1 MSRTEKVELTVL
13 CLLHQDG
20 NYLLQDRVKKD
31 WQGFT
36 LPGGH
41 VEPNESIVD
50 AVVREMKE
58 ETGLTIIDPKL
69 CGVKQFPI
77 EEGRY
82 IVFLFKATQYK
93 GELVSLDE
101 GQMYWIKKEGLSH
114 VNLVNDFKDLIN
126 VMLDENLSEFQ
137 YVIEDGKWNINKN
150 RQHKFLENCCSLLD
164 TCLSGSPIIPNGR
177 IVGVVTRVLVNDP
190 TRGYGIFIE
199 NMCNLVCFL
208 Y

>member
-20 NYLLQDRVKKD
+20 HFLLQDRVKKD

-93 GELVSLDE
+93 GELASSSE
-101 GQMYWIKKEGLSH
+101 GQMHWIKREKLNH
-114 VNLVNDFKDLIN
+114 VNLVDDFKDLLD

-137 YVIEDGKWNINKN
+137 YVIEDGRWNINK
-150 RQHKFLENCCSLLD
+150 K
-164 TCLSGSPIIPNGR
+164 
-177 IVGVVTRVLVNDP
+177 
-190 TRGYGIFIE
+190 
-199 NMCNLVCFL
+199 
-208 Y
+208 

>member
-13 CLLHQDG
+13 CLLNQDG
-20 NYLLQDRVKKD
+20 HYLLQNRVKND

-58 ETGLTIIDPKL
+58 ETGLTVTDPKL
-69 CGVKQFPI
+69 CGVEQFPI

-82 IVFLFKATQYK
+82 IVFLFQATQYK
-93 GELVSLDE
+93 GELVSSEE
-101 GQMYWIKKEGLSH
+101 GQMYWIKTEELNH
-114 VNLVNDFKDLIN
+114 VNLVDDFEDLLD

-137 YVIEDGKWNINKN
+137 YVIEDGKWA
-150 RQHKFLENCCSLLD
+150 
-164 TCLSGSPIIPNGR
+164 
-177 IVGVVTRVLVNDP
+177 
-190 TRGYGIFIE
+190 
-199 NMCNLVCFL
+199 VCKK
-208 Y
+208 